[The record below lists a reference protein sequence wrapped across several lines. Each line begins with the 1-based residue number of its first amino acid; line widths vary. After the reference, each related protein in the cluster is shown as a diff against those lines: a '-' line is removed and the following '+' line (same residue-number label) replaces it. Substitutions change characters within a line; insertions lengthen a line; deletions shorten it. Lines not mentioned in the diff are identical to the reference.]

1 MAMTDNSLKLLD
13 IIVKGVLGTVVTVL
27 VTLYGLQMQ
36 RQSEAQNRA
45 QQLAQEQLSFNQQKT
60 QEIVNLE
67 TQQKDLDVKIAEDMF
82 QSLTTSYFQS
92 SGASLSNSNVKRR
105 LLLLGLVALNFQDV
119 PVQLRPLFEDLD
131 KQLTREDD
139 RLALRN
145 IALDVADRQAFR
157 LTIGGIYNSG
167 GITVTKGQKINITAL
182 DPTTFVQ
189 IDTVKPEYI
198 EAHIVSGLALA
209 GSVGPFR
216 VGYFAW
222 PITDNTK
229 LQDNR
234 LSVLLLQGGDQQ
246 AKIRIVV
253 FDSDL
258 APDRFDIKELGRK
271 LRQRNFSSP

>member
-1 MAMTDNSLKLLD
+1 MVMTDNSLKLLD

-36 RQSEAQNRA
+36 RHSEAQNRA
-45 QQLAQEQLSFNQQKT
+45 QQLAQEQQSFNQQKA

-92 SGASLSNSNVKRR
+92 SGTSLTSSDVKRR

-167 GITVTKGQKINITAL
+167 SITVTKGQKIYMTAL

>member
-1 MAMTDNSLKLLD
+1 MALTDNSLKLLD
-13 IIVKGVLGTVVTVL
+13 IIVKGVLGTIVTIL
-27 VTLYGLQMQ
+27 VTLYGIQMQ
-36 RQSEAQNRA
+36 RQNDAQNRA
-45 QQLAQEQLSFNQQKT
+45 QQQAQEQLNFNQQKA

-67 TQQKDLDVKIAEDMF
+67 TQQKDLDVNIAQQMF

-92 SGASLSNSNVKRR
+92 PKGTLSSIDVNRR

-119 PVQLRPLFEDLD
+119 PVQLRPLFEDVD
-131 KQLTREDD
+131 KQLNRKED
-139 RLALRN
+139 RLALRK
-145 IALDVADRQAFR
+145 IALDVAERQAFR
-157 LTIGGIYNSG
+157 LTIGGTYNS
-167 GITVTKGQKINITAL
+167 VSNNVRKADKIYIKEL

-189 IDTVKPEYI
+189 IDNVQPEYI

-216 VGYFAW
+216 VGYFTW

-234 LSVLLLQGGDQQ
+234 LSVMLLQGGEQE
-246 AKIRIVV
+246 ANIRIIV

-258 APDRFDIKELGRK
+258 APDRFDIKELGKK
-271 LRQRNFSSP
+271 LRERTYSP